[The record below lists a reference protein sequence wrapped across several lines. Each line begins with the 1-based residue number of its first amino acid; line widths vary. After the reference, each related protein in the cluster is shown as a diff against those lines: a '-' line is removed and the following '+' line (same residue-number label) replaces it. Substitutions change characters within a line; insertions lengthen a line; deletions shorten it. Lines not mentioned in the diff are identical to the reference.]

1 MFVDFFKGVIWR
13 DFLFSFSL
21 VCYGAV
27 CASIRSAELSPLHTE
42 SEFFV
47 WNFRTLKDKYDLTL
61 CQSRCTLPPKFAS
74 VMKKFG
80 SGSIFLH
87 FSHSWQEFWEVF
99 WQFRVTVEANAK
111 IQNGDCQVD
120 PLRLAAQ
127 STVYRSLH
135 TEFTEIGGLLFNMW
149 LYHTEPLMSWSKLWI
164 ARDNPA
170 AP

>member
-27 CASIRSAELSPLHTE
+27 CASIRSAELRPLHTE
-42 SEFFV
+42 SKFFV
-47 WNFRTLKDKYDLTL
+47 RNFRTLKNKYDLTL
-61 CQSRCTLPPKFAS
+61 CQSRLHTAS
-74 VMKKFG
+74 EIFVRHKKNCIGFD
-80 SGSIFLH
+80 FLR
-87 FSHSWQEFWEVF
+87 FSHPWQAFWEVF

-111 IQNGDCQVD
+111 IQNGACQVH

-149 LYHTEPLMSWSKLWI
+149 L
-164 ARDNPA
+164 
-170 AP
+170 